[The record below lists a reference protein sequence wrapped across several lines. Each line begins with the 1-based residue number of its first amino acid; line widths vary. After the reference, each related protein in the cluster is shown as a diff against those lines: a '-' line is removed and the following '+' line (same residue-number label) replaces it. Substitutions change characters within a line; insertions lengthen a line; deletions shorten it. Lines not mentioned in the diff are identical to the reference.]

1 MDYISAF
8 NNLTDG
14 HAMKVPS
21 FAGGYI
27 KRTDIEKS
35 EGDLWDSKFKLTYI
49 TQNNGTIASASFEF
63 TVEVTNGR
71 YEVTGPSTSLVLDPQ
86 LFKAIMFDTD
96 WTIGTVDDFETAR
109 TEPQQI
115 W

>member
-8 NNLTDG
+8 NSLTDG

-27 KRTDIEKS
+27 KRTDIAKTES
-35 EGDLWDSKFKLTYI
+35 DTWDSKFKLTYI
-49 TQNNGTIASASFEF
+49 TQNNGTTASASFEF
-63 TVEVTNGR
+63 VVEITNGR
-71 YEVTGPSTSLVLDPQ
+71 QDVTGPNTSLVLDPQ

-96 WTIGTVDDFETAR
+96 WTIGTVDDFEAAR
-109 TEPQQI
+109 TETQQI